1 MKPTESMKPY
11 VHSELGRTVSA
22 IGGHYTFN
30 KEVRLPFRE
39 GEVLYLVG
47 YGVLDTSCCGMGG
60 CGYARVLGY
69 IVSWKSRINKDG
81 FCVSILTPINDLH
94 AQKQLTK
101 IIEKNE
107 MVQQVLFA

>member
-1 MKPTESMKPY
+1 MKPY
-11 VHSELGRTVSA
+11 VHSELGRTVTA

-39 GEVLYLVG
+39 SEILYLVG
-47 YGVLDTSCCGMGG
+47 YGILDTSCCGMGG

-81 FCVSILTPINDLH
+81 FWVSILTPIDDPH
-94 AQKQLTK
+94 VQKQLTEV
-101 IIEKNE
+101 IEKNE